1 MAMSRC
7 KTPVIGI
14 DIGSYAIKLAVLRRR
29 QHRWLLLCGKSVP
42 VADNPG
48 KTLGSMLGSLPC
60 WLRLSQPRIVL
71 SIHCAGVMFRKTK
84 LPATLDLQQVDLALR
99 LDLEKH
105 LPQEDQQGLFMDYCP
120 VTLAD
125 GDSDAGHQLTRMW
138 LTAVCTDALMQEC
151 LQPLRAV
158 RRMPAQVAI
167 DVMVMAAASSPRA
180 GEHQIAHLLD
190 ADNSLH
196 LYIDAG
202 FSSVRLCAM
211 TAGVPG
217 YVRSYPL
224 SGGQMRADCSGFLLI
239 MRRALQQYRM
249 SEMLTQ
255 PARILLYGGRAATSG
270 LSELI
275 RQFFGSNPQSID
287 PFTDWPVDNA
297 CLKSKS
303 VPPTILAPAIALA
316 MQEPMICP

>member
-1 MAMSRC
+1 MAMSGCR
-7 KTPVIGI
+7 TPVIGI

-29 QHRWLLLCGKSVP
+29 QHRWLLLCGKSEL
-42 VADNPG
+42 VADNAG
-48 KTLGSMLGSLPC
+48 ETLGSMLASLPG
-60 WLRLSQPRIVL
+60 WLRLTRPRIVL
-71 SIHCAGVMFRKTK
+71 AIHCAGVMFRKTK
-84 LPATLDLQQVDLALR
+84 LPATLDHHQVDLALR
-99 LDLEKH
+99 LELEKH

-120 VTLAD
+120 VALEDAD
-125 GDSDAGHQLTRMW
+125 SGAGHQHTRMW
-138 LTAVCTDALMQEC
+138 LTAVCTDAVMQDC

-167 DVMVMAAASSPRA
+167 DVMVLAAASSLQS
-180 GEHQIAHLLD
+180 GEHQMAHLPD
-190 ADNSLH
+190 ADNLLH

-211 TAGVPG
+211 TAGIPG

-224 SGGQMRADCSGFLLI
+224 SGGQLQADCAGFLLI
-239 MRRALQQYRM
+239 MRRALQQYQM

-255 PARILLYGGRAATSG
+255 PARVLLYGGRAATPG

-275 RQFFGSNPQSID
+275 RQFFGSNPQIID
-287 PFTDWPVDNA
+287 PFTDWPVDSA
-297 CLKSKS
+297 CVHSNSL
-303 VPPTILAPAIALA
+303 PPTILAPAIALA